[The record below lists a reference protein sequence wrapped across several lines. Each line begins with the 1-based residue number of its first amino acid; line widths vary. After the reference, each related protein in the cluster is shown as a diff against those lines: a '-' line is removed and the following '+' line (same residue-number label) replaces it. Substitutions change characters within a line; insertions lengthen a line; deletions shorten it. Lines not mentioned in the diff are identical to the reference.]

1 MINTIDLFAGCGGL
15 TDGFKL
21 SGGYNLIAGVEWDSN
36 AVKTLRERLRSK
48 WGYDSPEDTV
58 LHFDIQRTSEML
70 HGFND
75 KIYGKSE
82 GLTNLAKD
90 KIIDVVIGGPP
101 CQAYSIAGR
110 IRDAN
115 GMHDDYRNFLF
126 ESYMKVVSYFKPK
139 ACIFENVPGML
150 SASPGGVSI
159 VERIRNAFDQA
170 GYVISDNLKEEAL
183 FDVSDFGI
191 PQKRKRVIIAAFCK
205 DTYKEPTKELANFYR
220 YLNNHKVERPSTVQ
234 DALGDLPAIFPM
246 KEPKFRQSHFVECC
260 PQFKILDHIPRFH
273 NERDI
278 DIFRLLAADI
288 ESGNEEY
295 TSAKALQALYT
306 EKTGKSSSVHKYHV
320 LRKNKPSN
328 TIPAHLYKDG
338 LRHIHYDSA
347 QARSITV
354 REAARLQSFADDYQ
368 FLGNNGA
375 KYKMIGNAVPPVFA
389 NSIANS
395 LRTVL
400 LNSEDI

>member
-191 PQKRKRVIIAAFCK
+191 PQKRKRVIIAAFCV
-205 DTYKEPTKELANFYR
+205 N
-220 YLNNHKVERPSTVQ
+220 VSC
-234 DALGDLPAIFPM
+234 M
-246 KEPKFRQSHFVECC
+246 C
-260 PQFKILDHIPRFH
+260 
-273 NERDI
+273 
-278 DIFRLLAADI
+278 
-288 ESGNEEY
+288 
-295 TSAKALQALYT
+295 
-306 EKTGKSSSVHKYHV
+306 
-320 LRKNKPSN
+320 
-328 TIPAHLYKDG
+328 
-338 LRHIHYDSA
+338 
-347 QARSITV
+347 
-354 REAARLQSFADDYQ
+354 
-368 FLGNNGA
+368 
-375 KYKMIGNAVPPVFA
+375 
-389 NSIANS
+389 
-395 LRTVL
+395 
-400 LNSEDI
+400 